1 MWSAEFKDRYNKK
14 LGVINQIS
22 VIDGCLAHVKDC
34 FAIMATEIIPPPKAV
49 KVWFLY
55 NGDRKV
61 TYSIK
66 DFRFKAKGLNCPKC
80 NWTSDLNISTGEI
93 LCPNCD
99 TLFSV

>member
-1 MWSAEFKDRYNKK
+1 MWTIEFKDRYNKTV
-14 LGVINQIS
+14 GIVDQNII
-22 VIDGCLAHVKDC
+22 IDGCLSYVVDC
-34 FAIMATEIIPPPKAV
+34 FRLMTTEITPPTKAV
-49 KVWFLY
+49 KIWFCY

-66 DFRFKAKGLNCPKC
+66 DFNFKAKGLNCPKC
-80 NWTSDLNISTGEI
+80 NWTSDLNISNGEI

>member
-1 MWSAEFKDRYNKK
+1 MWTIEFKDRYNKTV
-14 LGVINQIS
+14 GVIDQNII
-22 VIDGCLAHVKDC
+22 IDGCLSHVVDC
-34 FAIMATEIIPPPKAV
+34 VRLMTTQIIPPIKAV

-61 TYSIK
+61 TCSIK
-66 DFRFKAKGLNCPKC
+66 DFNFKAKGLNCPKC